1 MRTAQSSGA
10 RPLRRSVVL
19 GVVVAILLLAA
30 GAAFAAT
37 QHRTSTAEAVLVVLP
52 RADLDEATSA
62 AFYETMSRGQIVGT
76 FAEVGGNAS
85 FQNQAMDS
93 LKLTPAVRSGVST
106 EVSVVPDTSVIL
118 VRTTADSPAVAEQVA
133 DGAADLM
140 TTYLSKLS
148 DAYRTQVVHHAAD
161 SAFSSGM
168 SPALV
173 LLLAAVVA
181 VALGLTVQQ
190 ATYHLSVARQTTAA
204 DDARRPPSAVEPSA
218 VEPPAAAEHPATTG
232 SPSGQ
237 APPAPGPDPQPPN
250 GSAPVTPSAQ
260 RTAAGHR

>member
-204 DDARRPPSAVEPSA
+204 DDARRPPSAVEP
-218 VEPPAAAEHPATTG
+218 PAAAEHPATTG
-232 SPSGQ
+232 STSGQ